1 MLNGRLILVSA
12 ERKETNGPETEAPL
26 VAVLDTLDFI
36 YMDNDSL
43 ILTQNGQRIGLHRK
57 ENALTAND
65 AANKAQAKIDSIK
78 LQTK

>member
-1 MLNGRLILVSA
+1 
-12 ERKETNGPETEAPL
+12 
-26 VAVLDTLDFI
+26 
-36 YMDNDSL
+36 MDNDSL

-57 ENALTAND
+57 ENALKAND